1 MQDFL
6 KVSNNLFLDGTI
18 YVTSRTQKAATR
30 WQVSKKDN
38 FDIQYS
44 GFKHGQSVSP
54 FFLAYEYYT
63 LLRHRLNIN
72 KRLFL

>member
-30 WQVSKKDN
+30 WQVSKKEN
-38 FDIQYS
+38 FDIQFVKKFQYL
-44 GFKHGQSVSP
+44 H
-54 FFLAYEYYT
+54 LMM
-63 LLRHRLNIN
+63 LI
-72 KRLFL
+72 